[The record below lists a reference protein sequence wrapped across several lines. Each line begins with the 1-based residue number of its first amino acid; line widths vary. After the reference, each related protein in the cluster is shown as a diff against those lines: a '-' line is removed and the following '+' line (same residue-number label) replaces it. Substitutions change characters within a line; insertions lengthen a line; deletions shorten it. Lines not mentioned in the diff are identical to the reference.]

1 MNQRVYELLNEK
13 AKLAE
18 KLPSSKQPKKAD

>member
-18 KLPSSKQPKKAD
+18 KLPAFKQPKKAE

>member
-13 AKLAE
+13 AKLAD
-18 KLPSSKQPKKAD
+18 KLPSTKKPKKGD